1 MGQSSS
7 AKGSFT
13 RKALLDNIDVGDIV
27 MLMTNYEILFY
38 KLKIISFTDFK
49 KNGYRLP
56 MQLLKAMTDEQ
67 FGIQVYLKYLKSID
81 HCFRL

>member
-1 MGQSSS
+1 
-7 AKGSFT
+7 
-13 RKALLDNIDVGDIV
+13 
-27 MLMTNYEILFY
+27 MLMTNYEISLNF
-38 KLKIISFTDFK
+38 

-67 FGIQVYLKYLKSID
+67 FGIRVYLKYLKSID